1 MKKYI
6 ILIAAATLSLTACE
20 GVLNKIPQSEFGQD
34 AYFRTAEDLQLFSNT
49 FYNNLLD
56 KTPYS
61 SQSDVFINSNLD
73 NRIRGGSNR
82 NGPESGVSWN
92 TSAWNDIRKINTLLG
107 NIYRCE
113 DEDARIQYTAL
124 ARFFRAY
131 VYADKV
137 RRFGDIPWVDVE
149 LGSADEK
156 LYAARDSREFVMGK
170 MIEDIDYAI
179 ENLPETKY
187 AYSARVNKYAALAL
201 KAQFCLFEGTF
212 RKYHASDVYAE
223 SFKDAEHDYTY
234 YLDLAA
240 EAADELIKSG
250 KYRIWNNGKPNEDYW
265 NLFAS
270 SDAITDEY
278 ILSIHMDAALGVKHD
293 ATAYGMSN
301 NTGPGMTKKMV
312 DSYLMADGTRF
323 TDKPGWELLEFA
335 DEVAGR
341 DPRLA
346 QTIRTPGYVW
356 KGDKSGKKRGPEFGN
371 TITGYQPIKFAMP
384 SGYNAEFSES
394 SYNDIPVFRYAEVL
408 LNYAEAKAEL
418 GTLTQ
423 VDLDK
428 SINLIRDRVAMP
440 HLQLEAANAS
450 PDPYLSSE
458 TYGYVNVTGPNK
470 GVILEIRRERAVELF
485 MEGEGRYF
493 DLMRWKEGNCFNQPL
508 LGMYIPGPGEYD
520 FDGDGTKNYY
530 FYVGNKPS
538 TSLKAY
544 KVGPA
549 DASDIDIYLSG
560 SEEGK
565 GCIDAL
571 HTIPHQFNEERD
583 YLYPV
588 PAKERSLNHNL
599 TQNPGWDDGLDF

>member
-1 MKKYI
+1 MKKYLM
-6 ILIAAATLSLTACE
+6 ILLAASLALVSCE
-20 GVLNKIPQSEFGQD
+20 KALDKKPLSEFGQD
-34 AYFRTAEDLQLFSNT
+34 AYFRTAEDLQLFSNS

-56 KTPYS
+56 KTPYT
-61 SQSDVFINSNLD
+61 SQSDVYITGNLD
-73 NRIRGGSNR
+73 NRIRGGNNR
-82 NGPESGVSWN
+82 LGPESGTNW
-92 TSAWNDIRKINTLLG
+92 TRSAWSDLRKINTLLASLDQ
-107 NIYRCE
+107 CE
-113 DEDARIQYTAL
+113 DEAARLQYGAL
-124 ARFFRAY
+124 AHFFRAMIY
-131 VYADKV
+131 YDKV
-137 RRFGDIPWVDVE
+137 RRFGDVPWVDKE
-149 LGSADEK
+149 LGSADEQ
-156 LYAARDSREFVMGK
+156 LYAPRDSREFILGK
-170 MIEDIDYAI
+170 MIEDIDDAI

-187 AYSARVNKYAALAL
+187 AYSARANKYAALAL

-293 ATAYGMSN
+293 GTRTVMSN
-301 NTGPGMTKKMV
+301 TARPGMTKKMV

-323 TDKPGWELLEFA
+323 TDRPGWEELGFA

-341 DPRLA
+341 DPRLS

-356 KGDKSGKKRGPEFGN
+356 QGDKTGKKRGPEFGN
-371 TITGYQPIKFAMP
+371 TITGYHPIKFAQP
-384 SGYNAEFSES
+384 AGLNAEFADG
-394 SYNDIPVFRYAEVL
+394 SYNDIPVIRYAQVL
-408 LNYAEAKAEL
+408 LDFAEAKAEL

-423 VDLDK
+423 QDLDK
-428 SINLIRDRVAMP
+428 SVNLLRDRVGMP
-440 HLQLEAANAS
+440 HLMLDAANAN
-450 PDPYLSSE
+450 PDPYLGSAE
-458 TYGYVNVTGPNK
+458 YGYSNVTGSNK

-493 DLMRWKEGNCFNQPL
+493 DLMRWKEGNCFNQNL

-520 FDGDGTKNYY
+520 FDGDGTNDYY
-530 FYVGNKPS
+530 FYVGTKPS

-549 DASDIDIYLSG
+549 DASDIEIYLTG
-560 SEEGK
+560 TEEGK

-571 HTIPHQFNEERD
+571 HTIPHSFDEGRD
-583 YLYPV
+583 YLYPI

>member
-1 MKKYI
+1 MKRYI
-6 ILIAAATLSLTACE
+6 ILLAAMALTLTSCE
-20 GVLNKIPQSEFGQD
+20 KALNKIPQSEFGQD
-34 AYFRTAEDLQLFSNT
+34 AYFRNAEDLQLFSNS

-61 SQSDVFINSNLD
+61 SQSDVFINNNLD

-212 RKYHASDVYAE
+212 RKYHANDVYGE

-234 YLDLAA
+234 YLELAA
-240 EAADELIKSG
+240 EAASQLMESG
-250 KYRIWNNGKPNEDYW
+250 RYRIWSTGAPQEDYW
-265 NLFAS
+265 NLFS
-270 SDAITDEY
+270 STDAKTDEI
-278 ILSIHMDAALGVKHD
+278 ILAIHMDQALGVKHD
-293 ATAYGMSN
+293 ATAYVMSN

-323 TDKPGWELLEFA
+323 TDKPGWELLKFA

-423 VDLDK
+423 DDLDK

-440 HLQLEAANAS
+440 HLSLADANAN

-458 TYGYVNVTGPNK
+458 QYGYTNVTGANK

-493 DLMRWKEGNCFNQPL
+493 DLMRWKEGKCFNQPL
-508 LGMYIPGPGEYD
+508 LGMYIPAMGEYD
-520 FDGDGTKNYY
+520 FDGDNKNDYCFYSGT
-530 FYVGNKPS
+530 KPS
-538 TSLKAY
+538 TTLKAF
-544 KVGPA
+544 KVGPDSDNDLDMYLT
-549 DASDIDIYLSG
+549 DA
-560 SEEGK
+560 GK

-571 HTIPHQFNEERD
+571 HTIPHYFDEGRD

-588 PAKERSLNHNL
+588 PTKERSLNHAL